1 MDLEKIVLSDKE
13 IENLPLFF
21 KTIFH
26 NLLID
31 PVFEEKLMMYNPET
45 TFKEMRTVIP
55 RRNMPLFYNCD
66 DKEKKNEQ
74 IQ

>member
-13 IENLPLFF
+13 IENFPLFF

-31 PVFEEKLMMYNPET
+31 PEFEEKLMMYNPET
-45 TFKEMRTVIP
+45 KFQEMRVLSP
-55 RRNMPLFYNCD
+55 RRNFPLFYNC
-66 DKEKKNEQ
+66 EKKDNKDGQ
-74 IQ
+74 VQ

>member
-1 MDLEKIVLSDKE
+1 MDIEKIDLTDKE

-31 PVFEEKLMMYNPET
+31 PEFEEKLMMYNPET
-45 TFKEMRTVIP
+45 KFKEMRAVMP
-55 RRNMPLFYNCD
+55 RRTLPLFYSYENKENE
-66 DKEKKNEQ
+66 DKPVQ
-74 IQ
+74 

>member
-21 KTIFH
+21 KTVFH

-31 PVFEEKLMMYNPET
+31 PKFEEKLMMINPET
-45 TFKEMRTVIP
+45 KLKEMRSAIS
-55 RRNMPLFYNCD
+55 RRTLPLFYNC
-66 DKEKKNEQ
+66 EKKNHKDGKVQ
-74 IQ
+74 

>member
-21 KTIFH
+21 KTIYH

-31 PVFEEKLMMYNPET
+31 PNFEDKLMMFNPKT
-45 TFKEMRTVIP
+45 KFKEMRSVVP
-55 RRNMPLFYNCD
+55 KRSLPLFYNY
-66 DKEKKNEQ
+66 EKSKKDGQ
-74 IQ
+74 V

>member
-31 PVFEEKLMMYNPET
+31 DKLEEKLMMYNPKT
-45 TFKEMRTVIP
+45 GFKEMRAAFS
-55 RRNMPLFYNCD
+55 RRNLPLLHTY
-66 DKEKKNEQ
+66 EQKKDGQ
-74 IQ
+74 VQ